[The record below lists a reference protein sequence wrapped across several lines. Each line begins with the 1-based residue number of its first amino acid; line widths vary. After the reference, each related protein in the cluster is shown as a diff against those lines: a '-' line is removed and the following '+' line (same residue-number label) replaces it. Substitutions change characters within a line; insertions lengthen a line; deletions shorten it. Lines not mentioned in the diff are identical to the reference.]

1 MKRKSYFYIF
11 LQLRVKFW
19 ELFFTFT
26 FFGIEMLSLCNH
38 IFQGPA
44 VAWGVERRKTANFL
58 NPRKQ
63 ACTCKQQN
71 QWHIFSYK
79 YKTSI
84 L

>member
-11 LQLRVKFW
+11 LQLRVRFW

-26 FFGIEMLSLCNH
+26 FYIGIEMLSLCNH
-38 IFQGPA
+38 IFQGLA
-44 VAWGVERRKTANFL
+44 VAWGVERRKRVNFL

-63 ACTCKQQN
+63 ACKQPN

-79 YKTSI
+79 YKISI
-84 L
+84 P